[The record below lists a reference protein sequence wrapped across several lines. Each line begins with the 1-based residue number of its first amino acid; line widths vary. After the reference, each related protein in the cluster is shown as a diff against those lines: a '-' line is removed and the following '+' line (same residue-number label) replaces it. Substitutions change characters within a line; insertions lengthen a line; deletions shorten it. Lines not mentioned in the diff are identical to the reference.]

1 MSARD
6 RVVDDDAKAR
16 AMAIYKAKGKAAT
29 VMAASSMRSHSSAS
43 RAAMQKNDSSES
55 ELSSESDLSDSEEEE
70 RRSRG
75 SRKGS
80 ARRGGRRRN
89 RDDSLSDDSVSEGDG
104 RDGPKGFDDD
114 TFGTQGAK
122 LAKLKRHRS
131 KTFLFL
137 DKLCPCCSVANK
149 YAVGDKKTDA
159 AAKIYEGVDNTLE
172 PVLRLLSLFT
182 MGVPSTE
189 SSIPFAHLL
198 PLILSTCLCFGGT
211 LLFGSDW
218 SDDYPLNSWSFLVL
232 FFMQFAF
239 LAQGSR
245 YFRARAMSTLCK
257 ELEGRS
263 WNWTRQLPLLL
274 KIVNQHSAAFLA
286 ILIFGYVL
294 SFIAYFVYSDLDP
307 VGGLLVFYVSRV
319 MFGFYMNGVLFCMP
333 VLFALEAHMVSHR
346 VQAYTEA
353 LGKFPNLDSAI
364 EEHIEIW
371 KCIDRLSRLWGPT
384 IAFTAIGTVVCS
396 CCNIHYLLG
405 RHSQY
410 FLVNVLWPG
419 FALFIFLH
427 SASKITSRC
436 QYTAV
441 HLSGY
446 RSSADIFL
454 APLERIDFLTYLSAN
469 DPGFRVMG
477 VLVTAQ
483 GVQKMAG
490 LFGTVCVYLYTLQY
504 GFKEEPAVGLPCSLP
519 PSLPPYLS

>member
-6 RVVDDDAKAR
+6 RVVDDDAKER

-89 RDDSLSDDSVSEGDG
+89 RDDSLSDDSGSEGDG

-198 PLILSTCLCFGGT
+198 PLI
-211 LLFGSDW
+211 
-218 SDDYPLNSWSFLVL
+218 V
-232 FFMQFAF
+232 
-239 LAQGSR
+239 
-245 YFRARAMSTLCK
+245 
-257 ELEGRS
+257 
-263 WNWTRQLPLLL
+263 
-274 KIVNQHSAAFLA
+274 
-286 ILIFGYVL
+286 
-294 SFIAYFVYSDLDP
+294 
-307 VGGLLVFYVSRV
+307 
-319 MFGFYMNGVLFCMP
+319 
-333 VLFALEAHMVSHR
+333 
-346 VQAYTEA
+346 
-353 LGKFPNLDSAI
+353 
-364 EEHIEIW
+364 
-371 KCIDRLSRLWGPT
+371 
-384 IAFTAIGTVVCS
+384 
-396 CCNIHYLLG
+396 
-405 RHSQY
+405 
-410 FLVNVLWPG
+410 
-419 FALFIFLH
+419 
-427 SASKITSRC
+427 
-436 QYTAV
+436 
-441 HLSGY
+441 
-446 RSSADIFL
+446 
-454 APLERIDFLTYLSAN
+454 
-469 DPGFRVMG
+469 
-477 VLVTAQ
+477 
-483 GVQKMAG
+483 
-490 LFGTVCVYLYTLQY
+490 
-504 GFKEEPAVGLPCSLP
+504 
-519 PSLPPYLS
+519 